1 MYEHRTQALL
11 PRRQF
16 LHRVARH
23 ALVAVGLLL
32 TSLGVGVLGYRW
44 TEDLPWLDA
53 LVNASMIL
61 GGMGPVGE
69 LKTPAGKLFASGYA
83 LFSGVVFLVFASILL
98 APVAHRFLHRFHLDL
113 DERGDGKHRRPLSER
128 RDGLEEPSD

>member
-11 PRRQF
+11 PRRLF

-23 ALVAVGLLL
+23 ALVAIGLLL
-32 TSLGVGVLGYRW
+32 ASLGTGVLGYRW

-53 LVNASMIL
+53 LVNAAMIL

-83 LFSGVVFLVFASILL
+83 LFSGVFFLVFASILL
-98 APVAHRFLHRFHLDL
+98 APVAHRFLHKFHLDL
-113 DERGDGKHRRPLSER
+113 GESGGKHRRHDRER
-128 RDGLEEPSD
+128 TTGQEEPSD